1 MIENSLD
8 GFLPVDTLGQILALV
23 FIFGLVVCMVVGVVG
38 CLKHLKRFLDSV
50 DARYAERCK
59 REQERNE
66 REDENWRQIPSALQL
81 RIKQL
86 EKTCKENQNT
96 IAQQKLELLKKDEFM
111 DRVHVIDLYQI
122 WKETNI

>member
-1 MIENSLD
+1 MYGNSLD
-8 GFLPVDTLGQILALV
+8 GFLPVDTLGQILAII

-66 REDENWRQIPSALQL
+66 REDENWRQIPSTLQL

-96 IAQQKLELLKKDEFM
+96 IAQLKLELLKKDEFM
-111 DRVHVIDLYQI
+111 DRVHVKDMYQI

>member
-1 MIENSLD
+1 MYENYLD
-8 GFLPVDTLGQILALV
+8 GFLPVDTLGQILAII
-23 FIFGLVVCMVVGVVG
+23 FIVGLVVCMVVGVVG